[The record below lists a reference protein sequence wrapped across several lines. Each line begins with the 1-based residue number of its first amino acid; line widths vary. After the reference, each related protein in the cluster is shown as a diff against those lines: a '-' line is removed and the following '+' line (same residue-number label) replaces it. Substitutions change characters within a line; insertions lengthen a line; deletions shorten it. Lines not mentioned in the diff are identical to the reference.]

1 MHRRLLTVVMVALLA
16 TAGVPALGGT
26 VAAQD
31 DSANA
36 TCGYPFTATDATG
49 TEVTVDEEP
58 ERVVVVGAS
67 GTQTMWEIGAQDKVV
82 GLYNSPYTSYL
93 DGAENVTNVATS
105 LGYADVEKVLAQDP
119 DLVLLANIQK
129 DSTAEKLRQNGTTV
143 FKFESATSFQDIYEK
158 TRLTGKLVGNC
169 EGAEE
174 TVTWMQNQ
182 VQKVQEATADV
193 ENKSMHYSQ
202 GSGYAPGPDSF
213 ITDIMRT
220 AGAHNII
227 LNGDFSGPTAS
238 DVSGEFVIQQNPEWL
253 LASYNPAMVNETPN
267 GTAALESVATD
278 ALKQTQAYQNGN
290 IVVVNSNYLSQPA
303 PRVVYPLVDIT
314 KALHPDAWEAV
325 NSTTTTTTSTTT
337 SSSGTTAAAD
347 TTTAATTTDAEG
359 STPGFGVLGALAALA
374 GAFVVARRR

>member
-1 MHRRLLTVVMVALLA
+1 MVALLA

-49 TEVTVDEEP
+49 TEVTVQNEP

-82 GLYNSPYTSYL
+82 GIYKSDYTTYL
-93 DGAENVTNVATS
+93 DGAENVTNVATDF
-105 LGYADVEKVLAQDP
+105 GYANVEKVLAQDP
-119 DLVLLANIQK
+119 DLVLLANIQQN
-129 DSTAEKLRQNGTTV
+129 STAEKLRQNGTTV
-143 FKFESATSFQDIYEK
+143 FKFDAATSFQDIYEK
-158 TRLTGKLVGNC
+158 TQLTGKLVGNC

-182 VQKVQEATADV
+182 VSKVQEATADV

-202 GSGYAPGPDSF
+202 GSGYAPGPASF
-213 ITDIMRT
+213 ITDIMNT

-227 LNGDFSGPTAS
+227 LNGDFSGATAS
-238 DVSGEFVIQQNPEWL
+238 GVSGEFVIQQNPEWL
-253 LASYNPAMVNETPN
+253 LASYNPATTNGTPN

-278 ALKQTQAYQNGN
+278 ALKQTQAYQNRN

-314 KALHPDAWEAV
+314 KSLHPDAWEAV
-325 NSTTTTTTSTTT
+325 NSTSTTTSTT

-347 TTTAATTTDAEG
+347 TTTAATTTTTDAEG

-374 GAFVVARRR
+374 GALVVARRR

>member
-1 MHRRLLTVVMVALLA
+1 MHRRLVTVLMVALLA

-31 DSANA
+31 DAGTA
-36 TCGYPFTATDATG
+36 TCSYPFTATDATG
-49 TEVTVDEEP
+49 TEVTVSDEP

-82 GLYNSPYTSYL
+82 GIWKSPSTTYL
-93 DGAENVTNVATS
+93 DGAANVTGVATQF
-105 LGYADVEKVLAQDP
+105 GYANVEEVLAQNP

-129 DSTAEKLRQNGTTV
+129 NSTAEKLRQNGTTV
-143 FKFESATSFQDIYEK
+143 FKFHAASSIQDVYEK

-182 VQKVQEATADV
+182 VQKVQAATANV
-193 ENKSMHYSQ
+193 EDESMLYPMSASYS
-202 GSGYAPGPDSF
+202 PGANTF

-220 AGAHNII
+220 AGAHNVV
-227 LNGDFSGPTAS
+227 LDGDFGGGY
-238 DVSGEFVIQQNPEWL
+238 VQLSGEFVVQQNPEWL
-253 LASYNPAMVNETPN
+253 LASYTPALVN
-267 GTAALESVATD
+267 GTPSGTEALESVATD

-303 PRVVYPLVDIT
+303 PRLVYPLLNIT
-314 KALHPDAWEAV
+314 KALHPDAWAAV
-325 NSTTTTTTSTTT
+325 NATTTTTTTSA
-337 SSSGTTAAAD
+337 SGTTTT
-347 TTTAATTTDAEG
+347 TTTAATTTSAEG
-359 STPGFGVLGALAALA
+359 STPGFGVLAALAALA
-374 GAFVVARRR
+374 GALVVARRR